1 MICQSC
7 GVHADTRPVEF
18 RQNIGMLFM
27 RKHRKV
33 QGNLCRAC
41 INKYFWEFT
50 GVTLVLGWWGTISFF
65 VSWWILFTNLLN
77 YVQTLGMASVPY
89 GAARSGLTKTDLEM
103 IAPYTEE
110 IVRRLKD
117 GQSYNRIAKELS
129 PQIGVMPGQV
139 VEFIRI
145 AAGVSAP
152 SYPASQPTSGMK
164 WWWPLVALGFA
175 GVLVLGLWILA
186 SLLL

>member
-1 MICQSC
+1 MICENC
-7 GVHADTRPVEF
+7 GAHADTRPVEF

-27 RKHRKV
+27 RKYRKV
-33 QGNLCRAC
+33 RGNMCRAC

-77 YVQTLGMASVPY
+77 YLQTLGMDGVPY
-89 GAARSGLTKTDLEM
+89 GMSRVGFTTVNVDM
-103 IAPYTEE
+103 IAPYTQE
-110 IVRRLKD
+110 IERRLKD

-139 VEFIRI
+139 VEFIRTT
-145 AAGVSAP
+145 AGGSTP
-152 SYPASQPTSGMK
+152 SYQPSQTVSGMK
-164 WWWPLVALGFA
+164 WWWPFVALGFA
-175 GVLVLGLWILA
+175 GVLVLGL
-186 SLLL
+186 LLLLSLV